1 MARERLTDKRVSAM
15 RAPASGGRREI
26 HDKVR
31 TGLSLRLTDKGS
43 KTWSVLY
50 RFNGKLARVTLG
62 AYPAIGVAKARTL
75 AGEALELVEKG
86 TDPRDAKAASE
97 AVEAQR
103 AADTVDAVA
112 KDFIAKHA
120 AKKRWGHE
128 MKRILDRDVV
138 PKWKGRPLAD
148 VTRRDARALLD
159 EIEGRAP
166 TQRNRVL
173 EVLRVFAKWAAE
185 RDIINADFTSGIKKN
200 PERARE
206 RALTD
211 DEVRAFWM
219 AAGQL
224 AWPFG
229 DILKLLLLTGA
240 RKSEIGEAHWS
251 EIHVDDKVME
261 IPATRTKQARAHV
274 IPLSPAALTII
285 AALKKVGE
293 TPDLIFTTN
302 AKTPVSGFSKAKLQM
317 DLLMEVAL
325 RDAMTDEQS
334 RAMPESALAP
344 WVIHDLRRTVRS
356 NLSKLGISSDV
367 AERILGHAIPG
378 IRGVYD
384 RHSFVD
390 ERRDALDRWALHVAG
405 IVSPRPDNI
414 VPLKSKGRARK

>member
-15 RAPASGGRREI
+15 RAPASGRREI

-31 TGLSLRLTDKGS
+31 TGLSLRITDKGA

-50 RFNGKLARVTLG
+50 RFKGKLARVTLG

-75 AGEALELVEKG
+75 AGVALELVDKG
-86 TDPRDAKAASE
+86 TDPREAKAASE

-103 AADTVDAVA
+103 AADTVDAVVE
-112 KDFIAKHA
+112 DFVAKHA
-120 AKKRWGHE
+120 AKRRWGHE
-128 MKRILDRDVV
+128 MKRILERDVV

-148 VTRRDARALLD
+148 ITRRDARALLD

-166 TQRNRVL
+166 TQRNRTL
-173 EVLRVFAKWAAE
+173 EVVRVFAKWAAE
-185 RDIINADFTSGIKKN
+185 RDIIPADFTSGIKKN
-200 PERARE
+200 PEQARE

-219 AAGQL
+219 ATGQL
-224 AWPFG
+224 GWPFG
-229 DILKLLLLTGA
+229 DILKLLLLTAA
-240 RKSEIGEAHWS
+240 RKSEIGEAHWG
-251 EIHVDDKVME
+251 EINVDDEVME
-261 IPATRTKQARAHV
+261 IPASRTKQARAHV
-274 IPLSPAALTII
+274 IPLSRAAVAVI
-285 AALKKVGE
+285 ATLKKVGE

-317 DLLMEVAL
+317 DVLMEVAL
-325 RDAMTDEQS
+325 RDAITDEQS

-356 NLSKLGISSDV
+356 NLSKLGVSSDV

-378 IRGVYD
+378 VRGVYD
-384 RHSFVD
+384 RHSYLD
-390 ERRDALDRWALHVAG
+390 EKRDALDRWALHVAG
-405 IVSPRPDNI
+405 IVTPRPENI
-414 VPLKSKGRARK
+414 VPMKGRARR